1 MNSHQINII
10 EQLDINL
17 KSLVHSINYPG
28 KIIIQE
34 IKTCPTFTVNG
45 HL

>member
-10 EQLDINL
+10 EQLDNNL
-17 KSLVHSINYPG
+17 KSLVHSISNPG

-34 IKTCPTFTVNG
+34 IKTCSTFPVND
-45 HL
+45 H

>member
-10 EQLDINL
+10 EQLNINL
-17 KSLVHSINYPG
+17 KSSIHSINNPG

-34 IKTCPTFTVNG
+34 IKTCSTFTVNG
-45 HL
+45 HS